1 MSSSPRNRRTGV
13 AVSALA
19 TGVVTAA
26 LALAGCGAG
35 QITQTSAQ
43 VAGVSG
49 GQATVGAI
57 AIRNAEFAYE
67 ETENAS
73 VYTRG
78 QDAPVTMSIVNSAAT
93 DDKLVSAS
101 SPVARSVRISG
112 EAAVVAGRTLLVEGV
127 PAVAATASA
136 AATPSASAGP
146 TSTAPTSAA
155 AAPDE
160 EAKGAQ
166 VVLVGVNEEI
176 RPGLTY
182 PVTLTF
188 EKAGTVTVLVPV
200 ANPTA
205 PRKES
210 APE

>member
-1 MSSSPRNRRTGV
+1 VSSSPRHRRTGV
-13 AVSALA
+13 AISFMV
-19 TGVVTAA
+19 GA

-49 GQATVGAI
+49 GQATAGAI
-57 AIRNAEFAYE
+57 AIRDAEFEYA

-78 QDAPVTMSIVNSAAT
+78 EDAPVKMSIINSAAA

-112 EAAVVAGRTLLVEGV
+112 EAVVVAGRTLLVEGA
-127 PAVAATASA
+127 PAAAATASA
-136 AATPSASAGP
+136 SATPSATPAP
-146 TSTAPTSAA
+146 TPAPTSAA

-166 VVLVGVNEEI
+166 VVLVGVNQEI

-188 EKAGTVTVLVPV
+188 QKAGTVTVLVPV
-200 ANPTA
+200 ANPTT

-210 APE
+210 AGE